1 MPTIESNGI
10 TLAYEFRGEGRPLLL
25 ISGVGYGGWYWRRL
39 AAELAGTYQVITFDN
54 RGTGASE
61 KPDGPYT
68 VAMLAADAA
77 GLLDG
82 LGVKGAYV
90 LGHSLG
96 GFVAQELAL
105 ARPGLVRKLI
115 LAATSHGG
123 PNAIPVTPAA
133 LAVLTSREGDP
144 AELFNRG
151 VAVSTGP
158 GFVERHPEVVQELF
172 AYRMGVP
179 VPPAQYAAQ
188 VAAGAQFDAE
198 ARLGAIACPTLI
210 LFGAA
215 DQVVPPGNADLLAGK
230 IAGAQV
236 TILPGLGHHFPIED
250 TGATVAAMRAF
261 LESA

>member
-1 MPTIESNGI
+1 MPTIRANGI
-10 TLAYEFRGEGRPLLL
+10 NLAYEIQGAGHPLLL

-39 AAELAGTYQVITFDN
+39 ASALAGAYQVIMFDN

-68 VAMLAADAA
+68 VAMLAEDAA

-82 LGVKGAYV
+82 LGARGAYV

-105 ARPGLVRKLI
+105 ARPDLVAKLI

-133 LAVLTSREGDP
+133 LAVLTSRDGDP
-144 AELFNRG
+144 VELFNRG
-151 VAVSTGP
+151 VAISTGP
-158 GFVERHPEVVQELF
+158 GFVERHPEVLRELF
-172 AYRMGVP
+172 DYRASGP

-188 VAAGAQFDAE
+188 VAAGARFDAE

-210 LFGAA
+210 LSGAA
-215 DQVVPPGNADLLAGK
+215 DQVVPTGNAALLAAR
-230 IAGAQV
+230 IRGAHV
-236 TILPGLGHHFPIED
+236 AILPGLGHHFPIED
-250 TGATVAAMRAF
+250 TAATAAAIHDF
-261 LESA
+261 LDAS